1 MQTRP
6 FFECV
11 DGWADIEQRKAKA
24 FDATLM
30 TCSMT
35 NTFTA
40 VARLQ
45 LVQQRT
51 SGFDDETNRCLPASP
66 KPTHRLPGEV
76 AEQVKGQSCRAYVRA
91 NIFSPLG
98 ISVQEMDFVI
108 ADPTRHPAHATAY
121 CCANSSLLTAQAAAV
136 RCVWK
141 VQVLRARSTSF
152 LPHQSSQVEVLVRPV
167 RQSAARH

>member
-30 TCSMT
+30 TCLMT

-108 ADPTRHPAHATAY
+108 ANPTRHPAHATAY
-121 CCANSSLLTAQAAAV
+121 CCASSSLLLRKQQPTHGASGGRYVRLEGASSPSSLHELFTA
-136 RCVWK
+136 
-141 VQVLRARSTSF
+141 SI
-152 LPHQSSQVEVLVRPV
+152 QSG
-167 RQSAARH
+167 